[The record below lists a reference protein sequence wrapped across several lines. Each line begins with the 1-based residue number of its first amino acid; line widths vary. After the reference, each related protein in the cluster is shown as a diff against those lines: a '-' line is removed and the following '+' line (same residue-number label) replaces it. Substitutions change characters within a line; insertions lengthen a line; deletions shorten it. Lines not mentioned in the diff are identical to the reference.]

1 MKGLIFEN
9 FYLLRKQFILASIL
23 LSICG
28 VAAYFSSP
36 FVFMGMSTML
46 VSMMPITVMVYELE
60 ESRMMKIIST
70 MAVSKKEIVL
80 SKYILT
86 NVLSLLCLFINFIF
100 LVISTKQIL
109 LSLFSSLAI
118 FFLGVI
124 VIEIMLPLIF
134 KYGVEKGRTLLLVI
148 IMVLGSIVTLL
159 LKIGINV
166 TPNLITII
174 VIAVPTIYILMNFIS
189 YFISLKIFEKSEL

>member
-23 LSICG
+23 LVICG
-28 VAAYFSSP
+28 VASYFTSP
-36 FVFMGMSTML
+36 FIFMGMSTML

-86 NVLSLLCLFINFIF
+86 NILSLFSFVINTIF
-100 LVISTKQIL
+100 LFISTKNIL
-109 LSLFSSLAI
+109 MSVFSSLAI

-148 IMVLGSIVTLL
+148 IMVLAAVVTLIIKQITVTKL
-159 LKIGINV
+159 LFMGIIIGV
-166 TPNLITII
+166 P
-174 VIAVPTIYILMNFIS
+174 VIYLLMNIIS

>member
-9 FYLLRKQFILASIL
+9 FYLLRKQFQLAAIL
-23 LSICG
+23 LLICG
-28 VAAYFSSP
+28 VVAYFTSP

-86 NVLSLLCLFINFIF
+86 NVLSLVCFIINFLF
-100 LVISTKQIL
+100 LLLSTKMIL
-109 LSLFSSLAI
+109 ISLFASLAI
-118 FFLGVI
+118 FFIGVI

-148 IMVLGSIVTLL
+148 IMVMSSLIGLI
-159 LKIGINV
+159 LKTGVNV
-166 TPNLITII
+166 TDNLILGV
-174 VIAVPTIYILMNFIS
+174 VIAVPIIYILMNFIS
-189 YFISLKIFEKSEL
+189 CFISLKIFEKSEL

>member
-1 MKGLIFEN
+1 MKGLIYEN
-9 FYLLRKQFILASIL
+9 FYLLRKQFKLAGIL
-23 LSICG
+23 LLICG
-28 VAAYFSSP
+28 IVSYFASP

-70 MAVSKKEIVL
+70 MAVDKKEIVL

-86 NVLSLLCLFINFIF
+86 NILSLLAFIINVIF
-100 LVISTKQIL
+100 LFISTKNVL

-134 KYGVEKGRTLLLVI
+134 KYGVEKGRTLLLAI
-148 IMVLGSIVTLL
+148 IMVLGAVSTIVIE
-159 LKIGINV
+159 K
-166 TPNLITII
+166 ITISTALI
-174 VIAVPTIYILMNFIS
+174 MGVVIGVPILYILMNIFS
-189 YFISLKIFEKSEL
+189 YMISLKIFKKSEL

>member
-9 FYLLRKQFILASIL
+9 FYLLRKQFSLASIL
-23 LSICG
+23 LIICG
-28 VAAYFSSP
+28 VASYFTSP
-36 FVFMGMSTML
+36 FIFMGMSTML

-86 NVLSLLCLFINFIF
+86 NILSLFSFVINTVFLF
-100 LVISTKQIL
+100 VSTKNIL
-109 LSLFSSLAI
+109 MSIFSSLAI

-148 IMVLGSIVTLL
+148 IMVLGAVVSLIVKQIAITKALFL
-159 LKIGINV
+159 GIIIG
-166 TPNLITII
+166 
-174 VIAVPTIYILMNFIS
+174 VPIIYILINLVS